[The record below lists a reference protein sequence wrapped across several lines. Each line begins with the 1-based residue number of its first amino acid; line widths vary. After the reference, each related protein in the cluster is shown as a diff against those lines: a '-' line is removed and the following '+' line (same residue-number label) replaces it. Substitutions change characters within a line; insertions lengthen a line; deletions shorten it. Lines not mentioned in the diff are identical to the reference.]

1 MEAERAETARKN
13 NSFES
18 LALGHIERTAG
29 EGKEGSEMSRV
40 TSTRSSTPTHIPDG
54 ETHPGLQAENVDRKG
69 N

>member
-18 LALGHIERTAG
+18 LALRHIERIAG

-40 TSTRSSTPTHIPDG
+40 TSTWSSTPTHIPDG
-54 ETHPGLQAENVDRKG
+54 EDSPRSAS
-69 N
+69 